1 MQNKE
6 QSALLVHRENYI
18 VPKGEEH
25 AVHYKI
31 AKLTE
36 NGAFIEPPRIV
47 KSRVK
52 MFETI
57 TKRGLELNGYT
68 VEILYHPNGT
78 YSNVRIEDKNIL
90 IKKQDAEIA
99 ELKARLAE
107 QTSTDK
113 DAEIAA
119 LKAEIEAMKKKAE
132 KPAPVGRPA
141 KEGKSGKPARGNK
154 SDKDEKPKEE

>member
-36 NGAFIEPPRIV
+36 NGEFIEQPRIV
-47 KSRVK
+47 KSKVK
-52 MFETI
+52 LFESV

-68 VEILYHPNGT
+68 VEILFHPNGT

-141 KEGKSGKPARGNK
+141 KEKTNK
-154 SDKDEKPKEE
+154 SDKGGKEE

>member
-36 NGAFIEPPRIV
+36 NGEFIEQPRIV

-52 MFETI
+52 LFESV

-68 VEILYHPNGT
+68 VEILFHPNGT
-78 YSNVRIEDKNIL
+78 YSNVRIEDKNVL

-99 ELKARLAE
+99 ELKAKLEE

-132 KPAPVGRPA
+132 KPVPVGRPA
-141 KEGKSGKPARGNK
+141 KEKTNK
-154 SDKDEKPKEE
+154 SDKGGKEE

>member
-36 NGAFIEPPRIV
+36 NEAFIEPPRIV

-141 KEGKSGKPARGNK
+141 KEKTNK
-154 SDKDEKPKEE
+154 SDKGGKEE

>member
-78 YSNVRIEDKNIL
+78 YSNVRIEDKNVL

-99 ELKARLAE
+99 ELKAKLAE

-119 LKAEIEAMKKKAE
+119 LKAEIEAMKKKAD
-132 KPAPVGRPA
+132 KPA
-141 KEGKSGKPARGNK
+141 KEGKSGKPAKGNK
-154 SDKDEKPKEE
+154 SDKDEKLKEE

>member
-52 MFETI
+52 LFESV

-68 VEILYHPNGT
+68 VEILFHPNGT
-78 YSNVRIEDKNIL
+78 YSNVRIEDKNVL

-99 ELKARLAE
+99 ELKAKLAE

-113 DAEIAA
+113 DAEIAE
-119 LKAEIEAMKKKAE
+119 LKAEIEALKKKAE
-132 KPAPVGRPA
+132 KPA
-141 KEGKSGKPARGNK
+141 KEGKSGKPAKGNK

>member
-36 NGAFIEPPRIV
+36 NGEFIEQPRIV

-52 MFETI
+52 LFESV

-68 VEILYHPNGT
+68 VEILFHPNGT

-90 IKKQDAEIA
+90 IKKQDEEIA
-99 ELKARLAE
+99 ELKAKLEE

-141 KEGKSGKPARGNK
+141 KEKTNK
-154 SDKDEKPKEE
+154 SDKGGKEE

>member
-36 NGAFIEPPRIV
+36 NGAFIEQPRIV

-52 MFETI
+52 LFESV

-68 VEILYHPNGT
+68 VEILFHPNGT
-78 YSNVRIEDKNIL
+78 YSNVRIEDKNVL
-90 IKKQDAEIA
+90 IKKQDEEIA
-99 ELKARLAE
+99 ELKAKLAE

-141 KEGKSGKPARGNK
+141 KEKTNK
-154 SDKDEKPKEE
+154 SDKGGKEE

>member
-36 NGAFIEPPRIV
+36 NGEFIEQPRIV

-52 MFETI
+52 LFESV

-68 VEILYHPNGT
+68 VEILFHPNGT
-78 YSNVRIEDKNIL
+78 YSNVRIEDKNVL
-90 IKKQDAEIA
+90 IKKQDEEIA
-99 ELKARLAE
+99 ELKAKLAE

-119 LKAEIEAMKKKAE
+119 LKAEIEAMKKKAD
-132 KPAPVGRPA
+132 KPA
-141 KEGKSGKPARGNK
+141 KEGKSGKPAKGNK

>member
-36 NGAFIEPPRIV
+36 NGEFIEQPRIV

-99 ELKARLAE
+99 ELKAKLAE

-119 LKAEIEAMKKKAE
+119 LRAEIEAMKKKAE
-132 KPAPVGRPA
+132 KPA
-141 KEGKSGKPARGNK
+141 KEGKTAKAEKPAKTNK
-154 SDKDEKPKEE
+154 SDKEEKEG

>member
-6 QSALLVHRENYI
+6 QLALLVHRENYN

-36 NGAFIEPPRIV
+36 NGEFIEKPRIV

-52 MFETI
+52 LFESV

-68 VEILYHPNGT
+68 VEILFHPNGT
-78 YSNVRIEDKNIL
+78 YSNVRIEDKNVL
-90 IKKQDAEIA
+90 IKKQGEEIA
-99 ELKARLAE
+99 ELKAKLAE

-119 LKAEIEAMKKKAE
+119 LKAEIEAKKKKAD
-132 KPAPVGRPA
+132 KPT
-141 KEGKSGKPARGNK
+141 KEGKSAKPTKGNK

>member
-90 IKKQDAEIA
+90 IKKQDEEIA
-99 ELKARLAE
+99 ELKAKLAE

-132 KPAPVGRPA
+132 KPA
-141 KEGKSGKPARGNK
+141 KEGKTGKPAKGNK

>member
-90 IKKQDAEIA
+90 IKKQDEEIA
-99 ELKARLAE
+99 ELKAKLAE

-141 KEGKSGKPARGNK
+141 KEKTNK
-154 SDKDEKPKEE
+154 SDKEGKEE

>member
-36 NGAFIEPPRIV
+36 NGEFIEQPRIV

-52 MFETI
+52 MFETV

-99 ELKARLAE
+99 ELKAKLAE

-132 KPAPVGRPA
+132 KPAREGKTAKAEKPA
-141 KEGKSGKPARGNK
+141 KTNK

>member
-52 MFETI
+52 LFESV

-68 VEILYHPNGT
+68 VEILFHPNGT
-78 YSNVRIEDKNIL
+78 YSNVRIEDKNVL
-90 IKKQDAEIA
+90 IKKQDEEIA
-99 ELKARLAE
+99 ELKAKLAE

-119 LKAEIEAMKKKAE
+119 LKAEIEAMKKKAD

-141 KEGKSGKPARGNK
+141 KEKTNK
-154 SDKDEKPKEE
+154 SDKGGKEE

>member
-36 NGAFIEPPRIV
+36 SGEFIEQPRIV

-52 MFETI
+52 LFESV

-68 VEILYHPNGT
+68 VEILYHPNNT
-78 YSNVRIEDKNIL
+78 DSNVRIEDKNVL

-99 ELKARLAE
+99 ALKAKLAE

-113 DAEIAA
+113 DAEIAK
-119 LKAEIEAMKKKAE
+119 LKAKIEALKKKAE
-132 KPAPVGRPA
+132 KEEKSA
-141 KEGKSGKPARGNK
+141 KGNK
-154 SDKDEKPKEE
+154 SDKDEKLKEE

>member
-68 VEILYHPNGT
+68 VEILFHPNGT
-78 YSNVRIEDKNIL
+78 YSNVRIEDKNVL
-90 IKKQDAEIA
+90 IKKQDEEIA
-99 ELKARLAE
+99 ELKAKLAE

-141 KEGKSGKPARGNK
+141 KEKTNK
-154 SDKDEKPKEE
+154 SDKEGKEE

>member
-36 NGAFIEPPRIV
+36 SGEFIEQPRIV

-52 MFETI
+52 LFESV

-68 VEILYHPNGT
+68 VEILYHPNNT
-78 YSNVRIEDKNIL
+78 YSNVRIEDKNVL

-99 ELKARLAE
+99 ALKAKLAE

-113 DAEIAA
+113 DAEIAK
-119 LKAEIEAMKKKAE
+119 LKAKIEALKKKAE
-132 KPAPVGRPA
+132 KEEKSA
-141 KEGKSGKPARGNK
+141 KGNK
-154 SDKDEKPKEE
+154 SDKDEKLKEE

>member
-99 ELKARLAE
+99 ELKAKLAE

-119 LKAEIEAMKKKAE
+119 LKAEIEAMKKKSE

-141 KEGKSGKPARGNK
+141 KEKTNK
-154 SDKDEKPKEE
+154 SDKEGKEE

>member
-68 VEILYHPNGT
+68 VEILFHPNGT
-78 YSNVRIEDKNIL
+78 YSNVRIEDKNVL
-90 IKKQDAEIA
+90 IRKQDAEIA

-132 KPAPVGRPA
+132 KPA
-141 KEGKSGKPARGNK
+141 KEGKSGKPAKGNK

>member
-36 NGAFIEPPRIV
+36 SGEFIEQPRIV

-52 MFETI
+52 LFESV

-68 VEILYHPNGT
+68 VEILFHPNGT

-99 ELKARLAE
+99 ELKAKLAE

-119 LKAEIEAMKKKAE
+119 LKAEIEAMKKNAE
-132 KPAPVGRPA
+132 KPA
-141 KEGKSGKPARGNK
+141 KEGKSAKPAKGNK

>member
-52 MFETI
+52 MFETV

-68 VEILYHPNGT
+68 VEILFHPNGT
-78 YSNVRIEDKNIL
+78 YSNVRIEDKNVL
-90 IKKQDAEIA
+90 IKKQDEEIA
-99 ELKARLAE
+99 ELKAKLAE

-119 LKAEIEAMKKKAE
+119 LKAEIEALKKKAD
-132 KPAPVGRPA
+132 KPA
-141 KEGKSGKPARGNK
+141 KEGKSAKPAKGNK

>member
-36 NGAFIEPPRIV
+36 NGEFIEQPRIV

-99 ELKARLAE
+99 ELKAKLAE

-132 KPAPVGRPA
+132 KPA
-141 KEGKSGKPARGNK
+141 KEGKTAKAEKPAKTNK
-154 SDKDEKPKEE
+154 SDKEEKEG

>member
-99 ELKARLAE
+99 ELKAKLAE

-113 DAEIAA
+113 DAEIAE
-119 LKAEIEAMKKKAE
+119 LKAEIEALKKKAE
-132 KPAPVGRPA
+132 KPA

>member
-36 NGAFIEPPRIV
+36 NGEFIEQPRIV

-52 MFETI
+52 LFESV

-68 VEILYHPNGT
+68 VEILFHPNGT
-78 YSNVRIEDKNIL
+78 YSNVRIEDKNVL
-90 IKKQDAEIA
+90 IKKQDEEIA
-99 ELKARLAE
+99 ELKAKLAE

-141 KEGKSGKPARGNK
+141 KEKTNK
-154 SDKDEKPKEE
+154 SDKGGKEE

>member
-36 NGAFIEPPRIV
+36 NGAFIEQPRIV

-90 IKKQDAEIA
+90 IKKQDEEIA

-132 KPAPVGRPA
+132 KPA
-141 KEGKSGKPARGNK
+141 KEGKSAKPAKGNK

>member
-99 ELKARLAE
+99 ELKAKLAE

-119 LKAEIEAMKKKAE
+119 LKAEIEAMKKKAD
-132 KPAPVGRPA
+132 KPA
-141 KEGKSGKPARGNK
+141 KEGKSGKPAKGNK

>member
-68 VEILYHPNGT
+68 VEILFHPNGT
-78 YSNVRIEDKNIL
+78 YSNVRIEDKNVL
-90 IKKQDAEIA
+90 IKKQDEEIA
-99 ELKARLAE
+99 ELKAKLEE

-119 LKAEIEAMKKKAE
+119 LKAEIEALKKKAE

-141 KEGKSGKPARGNK
+141 KEKTNK
-154 SDKDEKPKEE
+154 SDKGGKED

>member
-36 NGAFIEPPRIV
+36 NGEFIEQPRIV

-52 MFETI
+52 LFESV

-68 VEILYHPNGT
+68 VEILFHPNGT

-99 ELKARLAE
+99 ELKAKLAE

-132 KPAPVGRPA
+132 KPA
-141 KEGKSGKPARGNK
+141 KEGKTAKAEKPAKTNK

>member
-36 NGAFIEPPRIV
+36 NGAFIEQPRIV

-141 KEGKSGKPARGNK
+141 KEKTNK
-154 SDKDEKPKEE
+154 SDKEGKEE

>member
-68 VEILYHPNGT
+68 VEILFHPNGT

-90 IKKQDAEIA
+90 IKKQDEEIA
-99 ELKARLAE
+99 ELKAKLAE

-119 LKAEIEAMKKKAE
+119 LKAEIEAMKKKAD
-132 KPAPVGRPA
+132 KPA
-141 KEGKSGKPARGNK
+141 KEGKSGKPAKGNK

>member
-18 VPKGEEH
+18 VPEGEEH

-68 VEILYHPNGT
+68 VEILHHPNGT
-78 YSNVRIEDKNIL
+78 YSNVRIEDKNVL

-99 ELKARLAE
+99 ELKAKLAE

-119 LKAEIEAMKKKAE
+119 LKAEIEAMKKKAD
-132 KPAPVGRPA
+132 KPA
-141 KEGKSGKPARGNK
+141 KEGKSVKPAKGNK

>member
-36 NGAFIEPPRIV
+36 NGEFIEQPRIV

-99 ELKARLAE
+99 ELKAKLEE

-119 LKAEIEAMKKKAE
+119 LKAEIEAMKKKAD
-132 KPAPVGRPA
+132 KPA
-141 KEGKSGKPARGNK
+141 KEGKSGKPAKGNK

>member
-90 IKKQDAEIA
+90 IKKQDEEIA
-99 ELKARLAE
+99 ELKAKLAE

-132 KPAPVGRPA
+132 KPAKEGKTGRPA
-141 KEGKSGKPARGNK
+141 KGNK

>member
-36 NGAFIEPPRIV
+36 NGEFIEQPRIV
-47 KSRVK
+47 KSKVK
-52 MFETI
+52 LFESV

-68 VEILYHPNGT
+68 VEILFHPNGT
-78 YSNVRIEDKNIL
+78 YSNVRIEDKNVL
-90 IKKQDAEIA
+90 IKKQDEEIA

-113 DAEIAA
+113 DAEIAT
-119 LKAEIEAMKKKAE
+119 LKAEIEAMKKKAD
-132 KPAPVGRPA
+132 KPA
-141 KEGKSGKPARGNK
+141 KEGKTAKAEKPAKTNK
-154 SDKDEKPKEE
+154 SDKEGKEE

>member
-78 YSNVRIEDKNIL
+78 YSNVRIEDKNVL

-99 ELKARLAE
+99 ELKAKLEE

-119 LKAEIEAMKKKAE
+119 LKAEIEALKKKAE

-141 KEGKSGKPARGNK
+141 KEKTNK
-154 SDKDEKPKEE
+154 SDKEGKEE

>member
-99 ELKARLAE
+99 ELKAKLEE
-107 QTSTDK
+107 QTSSDK

-119 LKAEIEAMKKKAE
+119 LKAEIEALKKKAE

-141 KEGKSGKPARGNK
+141 KEKTNK
-154 SDKDEKPKEE
+154 SDKEGKEE

>member
-78 YSNVRIEDKNIL
+78 YSNVRIEDKNVL
-90 IKKQDAEIA
+90 IKKQDEEIA
-99 ELKARLAE
+99 ELKAKLEE

-119 LKAEIEAMKKKAE
+119 LKAEIEALKKKAD
-132 KPAPVGRPA
+132 KPA
-141 KEGKSGKPARGNK
+141 KEGKSAKAEKPAKTNK
-154 SDKDEKPKEE
+154 SDKEGKEE